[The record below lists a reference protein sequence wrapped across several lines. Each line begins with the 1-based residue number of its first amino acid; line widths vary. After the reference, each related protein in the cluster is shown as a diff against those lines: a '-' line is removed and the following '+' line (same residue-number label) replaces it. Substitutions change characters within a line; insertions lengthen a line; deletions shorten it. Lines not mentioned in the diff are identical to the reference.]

1 MNAPSTVA
9 GRVAVHARRLAWL
22 AAFLL
27 LAYSVL
33 AGEPAG
39 DPFAFFQPD
48 VTLTVRDR
56 ARLDAGETVIRILPS
71 RDGQLA
77 VFGATVLDAG
87 PRSVAAWTRTLD
99 HRFSDPPVLQ
109 DLDALVLDERD
120 LDALRDCTPGNCRIK
135 LAAPEIASLKA
146 SGASAGGRS
155 SDALQR
161 WFREVVLGRVL
172 YYRAGGISGIWPY
185 VDRPVPMRPGDAL
198 GMLVTGTSFLHL
210 RAHAIADDLV
220 SYPYV
225 HASPRE
231 SILYW
236 SKEQIGGVAAV
247 TVTHLRVYGPAG
259 IDPAPSVLIA
269 GVEIYASHY
278 RTGSLTVIG
287 IVGSGATRETYLSY
301 LNRSQVDTLRGPIGK
316 LRRRPIERR
325 VQRETVLAVRGLRQR
340 LERAGGK

>member
-1 MNAPSTVA
+1 MTVPSM
-9 GRVAVHARRLAWL
+9 AWL
-22 AAFLL
+22 AAPLL
-27 LAYSVL
+27 LAYSVS
-33 AGEPAG
+33 ARETPI

-56 ARLDAGETVIRILPS
+56 AHLDAGETVIRILPS

-77 VFGATVLDAG
+77 VFGVTPLDAG
-87 PRSVAAWTRTLD
+87 PEAAAAWARALE
-99 HRFSDPPVLQ
+99 HRFSDPPVLK

-146 SGASAGGRS
+146 SAASPGGRS

-161 WFREVVLGRVL
+161 WFRRIVLDRVL
-172 YYRAGGISGIWPY
+172 YYRAGGIGCIWPY

-198 GMLVTGTSFLHL
+198 GVLVTGTSFLHL
-210 RAHAIADDLV
+210 HAHAIADDLV

-225 HASPRE
+225 YASPRE

-247 TVTHLRVYGPAG
+247 SVAHLRVYRPAG
-259 IDPAPSVLIA
+259 IDPAPSALIA

-287 IVGSGATRETYLSY
+287 IVGTGAAGKTYLTY
-301 LNRSQVDTLRGPIGK
+301 LNRSQVDTLRGPLGK
-316 LRRRPIERR
+316 LRRRTLELR
-325 VQRETVLAVRGLRQR
+325 VQRETVLAVNGLRQR
-340 LERAGGK
+340 LERAGGN